1 VQEAAVARIVSVT
14 CGDAETSGSI
24 FASGMDMALSL
35 LRRNSTKYTSVPPVL
50 MFMNQ
55 SSGPF
60 PLLQKL
66 ADLQPTNSMP
76 SFNVLP
82 LGDLLRLFQGHEAT
96 DKRDKIYALLG
107 LSSDNDVSP
116 QLRPD
121 YTKSWSTLFQQVITH
136 VLGSSPTVKTDDDT
150 EQAVIFESGSVLG
163 TVSLSFHDQLFVK
176 SPVFGGLFDHM
187 YHWRASW
194 TLPHH
199 CGSIKD
205 GDILVFFQNARRP
218 SVIRP
223 CGDHFDII
231 MISLPSPPIVTVAL
245 SPPRS
250 DWEDFNLAWADFAQG
265 ARRSLRKFHLIWD
278 WTDSSD
284 SVNHETLLDQC
295 EDPAS
300 ESLERR
306 FTSARVL
313 DDLFD
318 LNNLRNLLANRT
330 PTNDSRGMEKH
341 LILLDHTLVH
351 WGEYVR
357 MKHYFTTLQWCIWS
371 LKAPI
376 NTDYLL
382 DYWHYAGSIGS
393 DLYEIL
399 NSAEHGAEK
408 AMKLGNEYHRYCWS
422 VELWQDE
429 LYPLIFPSY
438 SPRIVLGGRSPLVSP
453 HNGRYLAR
461 LVVASQPSIVD
472 PSEATILRL
481 YNSVYFN
488 TQFDA
493 VLMILA
499 EQWPRS
505 FLEPYLAD
513 LALQRFPHVFD
524 TGLLACIFCELA
536 YSSAATWS
544 FLENLLAALQVSE
557 DQDELFFSVL
567 WPNQMA
573 LFSQFDSE
581 YFCEHEM
588 DLWINSNRPFNS
600 VLRFIIASLV
610 PYQWVKWKDSEVS
623 LHKTTN
629 MFTIDFLV
637 RWALGSVQDAILGYQ
652 REQRRRR
659 SSDSSME
666 TVRTTVKSA
675 TASVKSASTTS
686 SKASARAVVAPHN
699 NRFK

>member
-1 VQEAAVARIVSVT
+1 MSVT
-14 CGDAETSGSI
+14 CGDAETTGSI

-35 LRRNSTKYTSVPPVL
+35 LGRDSTKYTSVPPVL

-121 YTKSWSTLFQQVITH
+121 YTKSWSTLFQQVIEH
-136 VLGSSPTVKTDDDT
+136 VLGSSPLVKTDNDT

-163 TVSLSFHDQLFVK
+163 TVSLGFQDQLFVK

-199 CGSIKD
+199 CGSIKN
-205 GDILVFFQNARRP
+205 GDLLVFFQNARRP

-223 CGDHFDII
+223 CGDHFDVI

-265 ARRSLRKFHLIWD
+265 ARRSLRKFHLVWD
-278 WTDSSD
+278 WTDSSS

-295 EDPAS
+295 DAPAS

-318 LNNLRNLLANRT
+318 LNQLRTLLVNRT

-351 WGEYVR
+351 WEAYVR

-371 LKAPI
+371 LQAPI
-376 NTDYLL
+376 STDYLL
-382 DYWHYAGSIGS
+382 DYWHYAGPISS
-393 DLYEIL
+393 DLYDIL
-399 NSAEHGAEK
+399 NTAKHGAEK
-408 AMKLGNEYHRYCWS
+408 AMKLGDGYFRYCWT
-422 VELWQDE
+422 VEKWQDE

-438 SPRIVLGGRSPLVSP
+438 LPRIVLGGRESLVSP

-461 LVVASQPSIVD
+461 LVVASQSTIVD
-472 PSEATILRL
+472 PSEAAVARL
-481 YNSVYFN
+481 YYSVYFG
-488 TQFDA
+488 TQVDA
-493 VLMILA
+493 VLMLLA
-499 EQWPRS
+499 EQSPRS
-505 FLEPYLAD
+505 FLEPYLAE
-513 LALQRFPHVFD
+513 LAVQRFPDYFD
-524 TGLLACIFCELA
+524 PGLLRCIFCELA
-536 YSSAATWS
+536 YSSVATWG
-544 FLENLLAALQVSE
+544 FLENLLATLKYSK

-567 WPNQMA
+567 WSNQTV
-573 LFSQFDSE
+573 LFSHFDSE
-581 YFCEHEM
+581 NFCEHEI
-588 DLWINSNRPFNS
+588 DLWINSNRPFDS

-610 PYQWVKWKDSEVS
+610 SYQWMKWNDSEISV
-623 LHKTTN
+623 HKTAN
-629 MFTIDFLV
+629 MFTPEFLV
-637 RWALGSVQDAILGYQ
+637 RWAQRSVQDAILRYQ

-659 SSDSSME
+659 SSNSSIE
-666 TVRTTVKSA
+666 SVRSTVKSA
-675 TASVKSASTTS
+675 TTSVKSASTTS
-686 SKASARAVVAPHN
+686 SKASARAVVAAQKH
-699 NRFK
+699 RLE

>member
-1 VQEAAVARIVSVT
+1 
-14 CGDAETSGSI
+14 
-24 FASGMDMALSL
+24 MALSL
-35 LRRNSTKYTSVPPVL
+35 LGRDSMEDTSVPPVL

-121 YTKSWSTLFQQVITH
+121 YTKSWSNLFRQVITH
-136 VLGSSPTVKTDDDT
+136 VLGSSPLVKTDEDT
-150 EQAVIFESGSVLG
+150 EQAIIFESGSVLG
-163 TVSLSFHDQLFVK
+163 RVSLGFHDELFVQ
-176 SPVFGGLFDHM
+176 SPAFGGLFDHM
-187 YHWRASW
+187 YHWRAPWS
-194 TLPHH
+194 LPHH

-245 SPPRS
+245 SPPQP

-371 LKAPI
+371 LKAPL

-382 DYWHYAGSIGS
+382 DYWHYAGPIGS

-399 NSAEHGAEK
+399 NFAKDNDKK
-408 AMKLGNEYHRYCWS
+408 AVKLGNEYHRYCWS

-429 LYPLIFPSY
+429 LYPLIFPSC
-438 SPRIVLGGRSPLVSP
+438 SPRIDLGGRSPLLSP
-453 HNGRYLAR
+453 HNGRYVAR
-461 LVVASQPSIVD
+461 LVVASQPSIVEI
-472 PSEATILRL
+472 SEAAILRL

-488 TQFDA
+488 TQFYA

-505 FLEPYLAD
+505 FLEPYLTD

-536 YSSAATWS
+536 YSSVATWS
-544 FLENLLAALQVSE
+544 FLENLLAALQVSQ

-567 WPNQMA
+567 WTNSTI
-573 LFSQFDSE
+573 LFSHVDNEKF
-581 YFCEHEM
+581 YEHEM

-600 VLRFIIASLV
+600 VLRFIIDSLR
-610 PYQWVKWKDSEVS
+610 PRHSNRRQNYTVS
-623 LHKTTN
+623 LHRVAS
-629 MFTIDFLV
+629 MFTFESSV
-637 RWALGSVQDAILGYQ
+637 RWAQRSVQDAIDRVERG
-652 REQRRRR
+652 QRRRR
-659 SSDSSME
+659 TSSASSI
-666 TVRTTVKSA
+666 KSA
-675 TASVKSASTTS
+675 TALAKCATHSI
-686 SKASARAVVAPHN
+686 
-699 NRFK
+699 

>member
-1 VQEAAVARIVSVT
+1 
-14 CGDAETSGSI
+14 
-24 FASGMDMALSL
+24 MDMALSL
-35 LRRNSTKYTSVPPVL
+35 LGRDSKKYTSVPPVL

-66 ADLQPTNSMP
+66 ADLQPTDSMP

-96 DKRDKIYALLG
+96 DRRDKIYALLG

-121 YTKSWSTLFQQVITH
+121 YTKSWSTLFQQVIKH
-136 VLGSSPTVKTDDDT
+136 VLGSSPLVKTDDT
-150 EQAVIFESGSVLG
+150 EQAIIFESGSVLG
-163 TVSLSFHDQLFVK
+163 TVSLGFHDELFVQ
-176 SPVFGGLFDHM
+176 SPVFGGLFDHT

-199 CGSIKD
+199 CGSIKN

-218 SVIRP
+218 SVIRS
-223 CGDHFDII
+223 CGDHFDIV
-231 MISLPSPPIVTVAL
+231 MISLPSPPIVTVEL
-245 SPPRS
+245 NPPRS
-250 DWEDFNLAWADFAQG
+250 DWEDFNLTWAEFAQG

-278 WTDSSD
+278 WNNSSD
-284 SVNHETLLDQC
+284 SMNHETLLDHC
-295 EDPAS
+295 EAPAS

-306 FTSARVL
+306 FATARVL

-318 LNNLRNLLANRT
+318 LNNLRTLLVNRT
-330 PTNDSRGMEKH
+330 PTNDSRGMEEH

-351 WGEYVR
+351 WGAYVR
-357 MKHYFTTLQWCIWS
+357 MRHYFTTLKWCIWS

-376 NTDYLL
+376 STDYLL
-382 DYWHYAGSIGS
+382 GYWHYAGPISS

-399 NSAEHGAEK
+399 NSARHDAEK
-408 AMKLGNEYHRYCWS
+408 AMKLGNGYLRYCWT
-422 VELWQDE
+422 VEQWQDE

-438 SPRIVLGGRSPLVSP
+438 SPRIDFGGRSSLISP

-461 LVVASQPSIVD
+461 LVIASQLTVID
-472 PSEATILRL
+472 PSEEAITRL
-481 YNSVYFN
+481 YNSVYFS

-499 EQWPRS
+499 EQWPTS
-505 FLEPYLAD
+505 FLEPYFAD
-513 LALQRFPHVFD
+513 LALQRFPHIFD

-536 YSSAATWS
+536 YSSVATWG
-544 FLENLLAALQVSE
+544 FLENLLAALKGSK

-567 WPNQMA
+567 WTNRTV
-573 LFSQFDSE
+573 LFCHFDSE
-581 YFCEHEM
+581 NFCEHEM

-610 PYQWVKWKDSEVS
+610 PYQWMKWNNSDVS
-623 LHKTTN
+623 LHKAAN
-629 MFTIDFLV
+629 MFTFDFLV
-637 RWALGSVQDAILGYQ
+637 RWARQSVQDAIIGYL

-659 SSDSSME
+659 TSSASSVE
-666 TVRTTVKSA
+666 SATRSVRSATTSVKSA
-675 TASVKSASTTS
+675 TTTS
-686 SKASARAVVAPHN
+686 SEASARAVVASHN